1 MAGQLYLCAT
11 PIGNLDDVSTRLSQ
25 VLRTVDV
32 VFAEDTRR
40 ARKLLDRV
48 GSEVPAVSYF
58 LGNEASRAEELQTR
72 LERGEMVAL
81 ITDAG
86 TPTISDPG
94 LSAVRVAIEAA
105 AVVIPVPGPS
115 AVTTALAA
123 AHVPTERFVFEGF
136 LPRKGADRAA
146 RIEAIG
152 REERTV
158 VFFTTANRVGTDLED
173 INAIADGERQL
184 LVARELTKLHEELWR
199 GTLEEACREWGQRP
213 SKGEF
218 TVVLEGATPVVTS
231 TDDAMAVVRERMAEG
246 MSMKDA
252 VTSVAAFLGV
262 GRRELYERTLA
273 DRD

>member
-1 MAGQLYLCAT
+1 MPGQLYICAT
-11 PIGNLDDVSTRLSQ
+11 PIGNLDDISDRLSQ
-25 VLRTVDV
+25 VLKEVDV
-32 VFAEDTRR
+32 VYAEDTRR

-48 GSEVPAVSYF
+48 GSTAPATSYF
-58 LGNEASRAEELQTR
+58 LGNEATRSNELGAR
-72 LERGEMVAL
+72 LARGDSVAL
-81 ITDAG
+81 VTDAG

-94 LSAVRVAIEAA
+94 LSAVRAAIEVGAA
-105 AVVIPVPGPS
+105 IIPIPGPS
-115 AVTTALAA
+115 AVTAALAV

-136 LPRKGADRAA
+136 LPRKGTERTR

-158 VFFTTANRVGTDLED
+158 VWFTTANRIAADLD
-173 INAIADGERQL
+173 DLAVSVDAARQI

-199 GTLEEACREWGQRP
+199 GTLLQARAEWGSRS

-218 TVVLEGATPVVTS
+218 TVVLEGAVPVEAS
-231 TDDAMAVVRERMAEG
+231 MDDALGEVEARIAEG

-262 GRRELYERTLA
+262 GRRDLYERTLA
-273 DRD
+273 ERD

>member
-1 MAGQLYLCAT
+1 MAGELYICAT
-11 PIGNLDDVSTRLSQ
+11 PIGNLDDISSRLSQ

-32 VFAEDTRR
+32 VYAEDTRR

-48 GSEVPAVSYF
+48 GSTVSATSYF
-58 LGNEASRAEELQTR
+58 LGNESSRSTELRNR
-72 LERGEMVAL
+72 LMNGDSVAL

-105 AVVIPVPGPS
+105 AVVIPIPGPS
-115 AVTTALAA
+115 AVTAALAV
-123 AHVPTERFVFEGF
+123 AHVPTERFIFEGF
-136 LPRKGADRAA
+136 LPRKGAERSA
-146 RIEAIG
+146 RLETMG

-158 VFFTTANRVGTDLED
+158 VWFTTANRIGSDLDDLGEV
-173 INAIADGERQL
+173 ADGTRQL

-199 GTLEEACREWGQRP
+199 GSLDEARHEWNERIA
-213 SKGEF
+213 KGEF
-218 TVVLEGATPVVTS
+218 TVVLEGAPPVVAS
-231 TDDAMAVVRERMAEG
+231 MDDALEAVHDRIAEG

-262 GRRELYERTLA
+262 GRRALYELTLRT
-273 DRD
+273 RD

>member
-1 MAGQLYLCAT
+1 MLGQLYICAT
-11 PIGNLDDVSTRLSQ
+11 PIGNLDDISDRLREVLKQ
-25 VLRTVDV
+25 VDLVY
-32 VFAEDTRR
+32 AEDTRR

-48 GSEVPAVSYF
+48 GSLAPAVSYF
-58 LGNEASRAEELQTR
+58 LGNEATRANELGTR
-72 LERGEMVAL
+72 LASGDSVAL
-81 ITDAG
+81 VTDAG

-94 LSAVRVAIEAA
+94 LSAVRAAIEVGAA
-105 AVVIPVPGPS
+105 IIPIPGPS
-115 AVTTALAA
+115 AVTAALAV

-136 LPRKGADRAA
+136 LPRKGTERTR

-158 VFFTTANRVGTDLED
+158 VWFTTANRIAADLD
-173 INAIADGERQL
+173 DLAVSVDSTRQT

-199 GTLEEACREWGQRP
+199 GTLLAARAEWGSRS

-218 TVVLEGATPVVTS
+218 TVVLEGAVPVEAS
-231 TDDAMAVVRERMAEG
+231 MDDALGAVEARMAEG

-273 DRD
+273 ERD

>member
-1 MAGQLYLCAT
+1 MAGELYICAT
-11 PIGNLDDVSTRLSQ
+11 PIGNLDDISSRLSQ

-32 VFAEDTRR
+32 VYAEDTRR

-48 GSEVPAVSYF
+48 GSTVSATSYF
-58 LGNEASRAEELQTR
+58 LGNESSRSTELRNR
-72 LERGEMVAL
+72 LMNGDSVAL

-105 AVVIPVPGPS
+105 AVVIPIPGPS
-115 AVTTALAA
+115 AVTAALAV
-123 AHVPTERFVFEGF
+123 AHVPTERFIFEGF
-136 LPRKGADRAA
+136 LPRKGAERSA
-146 RIEAIG
+146 RLETMG

-158 VFFTTANRVGTDLED
+158 VWFTTANRIGSDLDDLGEV
-173 INAIADGERQL
+173 ADGTRQL

-199 GTLEEACREWGQRP
+199 GSLDEARHEWNERIA
-213 SKGEF
+213 KGEF
-218 TVVLEGATPVVTS
+218 TVVLEGAPPVVAS
-231 TDDAMAVVRERMAEG
+231 MDDALEAVHDRIAEG

-262 GRRELYERTLA
+262 GRRELYELTLRT
-273 DRD
+273 RD